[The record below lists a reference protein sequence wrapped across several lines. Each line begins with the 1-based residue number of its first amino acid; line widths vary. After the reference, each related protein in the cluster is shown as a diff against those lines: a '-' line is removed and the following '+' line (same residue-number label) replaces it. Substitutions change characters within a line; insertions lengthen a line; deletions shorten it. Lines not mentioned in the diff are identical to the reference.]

1 MVAMMEII
9 VMVKVAMA
17 RIIVMT
23 EAMKSASNF
32 DIWINLV
39 KTAVGASTKVAGVVG
54 KIEASAN
61 RRFLVHKL

>member
-1 MVAMMEII
+1 MTKMVAMMEII

-39 KTAVGASTKVAGVVG
+39 KTGKTVDYKEGSIMREQEKTK
-54 KIEASAN
+54 
-61 RRFLVHKL
+61 

>member
-1 MVAMMEII
+1 MIKMFVMTKMVAMMEII
-9 VMVKVAMA
+9 VMIKVAMA

-39 KTAVGASTKVAGVVG
+39 KTGKTVDYKEGSIMREQEKTK
-54 KIEASAN
+54 
-61 RRFLVHKL
+61 